1 MISPLYEQSVQR
13 GIDFQNST
21 KIWNGHATVDYALEI
36 KKYIDKYKSQSLLDY
51 GCGKALHYVD
61 LAVYS
66 STSTTFDKFINVSK
80 IFKYDPCIKEFDT
93 LPNKDMKFDATI
105 AIQCLPYVPDD
116 DIPWVI
122 ELLMHHTKDFCFVGN
137 QHPDKP
143 MKKKKLDL
151 LDKDAFRVTRDINWW
166 ETQFKH
172 WRGSELIL
180 HWI

>member
-1 MISPLYEQSVQR
+1 MKSNYYADSIKK
-13 GIDFQNST
+13 GIEFQNSNKT
-21 KIWNGHATVDYALEI
+21 WNGHATVEYASEI

-51 GCGKALHYVD
+51 GCGKARHYTD
-61 LAVYS
+61 MMVYD
-66 STSTTFDKFINVSK
+66 STPTTFDKFINVSN
-80 IFKYDPCIKEFDT
+80 IFKYDPCIKEFDA
-93 LPNKDMKFDATI
+93 LPDKDMKFDATI

-143 MKKKKLDL
+143 VKQKKRDL
-151 LDKDAFRVTRDINWW
+151 LEKNAFRVTRDINWW